1 MTSFKTRLA
10 TMALAFLLP
19 ATAAVKAEELG
30 MADPQRDAY
39 YEALK
44 GKKVVFVPLALG
56 FDLTDGW
63 YAGMKN
69 QLEPLGISVDVRDP
83 NWSTEAGS
91 RAISSLI
98 AEKPDAIVVH
108 NPDVQTYAKL
118 LRKAEQAGIH
128 VLQINM
134 KSAYSTDVFA
144 GADYVDIGRRAAE
157 AVVAKC
163 SAGTSGKIAIVQG
176 PPTAAASAYQL
187 RGISQVL
194 EKHPEITVVS
204 NQAADWDASKAR
216 AITETTLQ
224 QHPDLCGIIGFWD
237 GMDVGTGAAV
247 KQAGRDKDIFIVTS
261 GGGGKAGCDNLK
273 DGVFDLDIS
282 YDVPGQARDLAN
294 GITSLLQ
301 SKSAPGANNYSLY
314 TQLQMLTPET
324 LDKYRN
330 FGACWTVDS
339 LASK

>member
-1 MTSFKTRLA
+1 MTSLKIKLA
-10 TMALAFLLP
+10 GLALAFMLP
-19 ATAAVKAEELG
+19 LTTVARAEDMG
-30 MADPQRDAY
+30 IDDPQRDAY

-63 YAGMKN
+63 YASLKN
-69 QLEPLGISVDVRDP
+69 QLEPLGVSVDVRDP
-83 NWSTEAGS
+83 NWSTDAGS
-91 RAISSLI
+91 RAITSLI

-118 LRKAEQAGIH
+118 LRKAEQAGIR

-134 KSAYSTDVFA
+134 KSAYATDVFA
-144 GADYVDIGRRAAE
+144 GADYMDIGRRAAE

-163 SAGTSGKIAIVQG
+163 GQGTSGKIAIVQG
-176 PPTAAASAYQL
+176 VPTAAASAYQL
-187 RGISQVL
+187 RGISKVL
-194 EKHPEITVVS
+194 EKHPEIKIVS

-224 QHPDLCGIIGFWD
+224 QNKDLCGIIGFWD

-247 KQAGRDKDIFIVTS
+247 KQAGRDKDVFIVTS

-294 GITSLLQ
+294 GIKALFQ
-301 SKSAPGANNYSLY
+301 SKSKPGENNYSLY
-314 TQLQMLTPET
+314 TQLQMLTADN

-330 FGACWTVDS
+330 FGACWTVEG